1 MHQTN
6 NILGNVAQVDI
17 VEDTGSYREKFVNDA
32 FWCLQMKNKMEPWS
46 LVYILQQ
53 VQNPLIFT
61 QLTTKASTIAHKL
74 IIFRQPV
81 KIFQIIDTTLFSKK
95 AL

>member
-1 MHQTN
+1 
-6 NILGNVAQVDI
+6 
-17 VEDTGSYREKFVNDA
+17 
-32 FWCLQMKNKMEPWS
+32 MKNKMEPWS

-81 KIFQIIDTTLFSKK
+81 KIF
-95 AL
+95 